1 MLARRWAFVLSFLL
15 VFAGARGASAQTLE
29 PPPPLKLVLEAD
41 AKLGPG
47 KYAAAKGVTAARLAR
62 FSVEG
67 LDVAQPISV
76 VVATSDTAK
85 PVEVRIAKDN
95 FNDPEQKAMTGS
107 DGTVTF
113 QLRTHGDFGI
123 GVAAPDGSQQAFQL
137 AVWVGDIVPP
147 EMPSFL
153 APVSDYDAATLAKLK
168 AAANTSADR
177 AAPSPPSSGV
187 GTFGWLGLAV
197 GAVAAIGIVLI
208 GVAMLRRKPQ
218 GGQ

>member
-1 MLARRWAFVLSFLL
+1 MFDRRRAFVLPFLL
-15 VFAGARGASAQTLE
+15 AVAVANGASAQAPE

-47 KYAAAKGVTAARLAR
+47 TYAAAKGVTAARLAR
-62 FSVEG
+62 FAVEG
-67 LDVAQPISV
+67 LDVAQPITV
-76 VVATSDTAK
+76 VVATSDPAK

-113 QLRTHGDFGI
+113 QFRTHGDFGI
-123 GVAAPDGSQQAFQL
+123 GVAAPDSSQRAFQL

-147 EMPSFL
+147 EIPSFL
-153 APVSDYDAATLAKLK
+153 APVSGYDAATLAKLK
-168 AAANTSADR
+168 VAGNTSAEP
-177 AAPSPPSSGV
+177 AAPSPPSSGA
-187 GTFGWLGLAV
+187 GAFGWLGLAV

-208 GVAMLRRKPQ
+208 GIAMLRRKPQ